1 MSIMRVRKRQV
12 RRRRSAAEARDE
24 ALVAAREIL
33 LKLGPDGVTLKG
45 VAAEIGMTHTNL
57 LHHFGSASELQ
68 SALMSAM
75 VRDLGAA
82 LSDAVTHLR
91 SDEGAPRVLVDMVF
105 DAFDKG
111 GAGQLAAWIALSNKQ
126 AHLEP
131 IQQAVNEMVNAI
143 EEKFAT
149 AAPATRQGV
158 TSAVLFI
165 ALCAFGD
172 AIIGGPLVDMLGRE
186 RAAGRKITAYLLPKF
201 FGAM

>member
-1 MSIMRVRKRQV
+1 MSIARLKKRRI
-12 RRRRSAAEARDE
+12 RRRRSAVEARDE
-24 ALVAAREIL
+24 AIAAAREL
-33 LKLGPDGVTLKG
+33 LLAQGPDGVTLKA
-45 VAAEIGMTHTNL
+45 VAHEIGMTHTNL

-75 VRDLGAA
+75 VRDLSTA
-82 LSDAVTHLR
+82 LGDAVVHLR
-91 SDEGAPRVLVDMVF
+91 SDEGAPRALVDMVF

-131 IQQAVNEMVNAI
+131 IQQAVGDLVNAI
-143 EEKFAT
+143 EEKFAPGSD
-149 AAPATRQGV
+149 ARQGV

-172 AIIGGPLVDMLGRE
+172 AIIGAPLVDMLGRE
-186 RAAGRKITAYLLPKF
+186 RAAGRKVTAYLLPKF
-201 FGAM
+201 FAPG